1 MGCLS
6 KAENS
11 RWPRLFA
18 AAVFVVYGYYLPRY
32 IFPEIWNDIYYI
44 YDSCLIPVL
53 LAFTLYF
60 RRLKEP
66 IEVKLIL
73 VFWGWVLI
81 SRFLNGDYFLTTDI
95 YMVIDTGLIYLFL
108 VVCIQLKGKARER
121 FLDWISIITTVFYT
135 LVALVC
141 LYAVL
146 FRKELYNPFTG
157 AEMCG
162 FMGVFRL
169 SVFSIN
175 PNSCCIWFL
184 LAFFLLIYLFFR
196 TKKIW
201 WRAMIVLA
209 AALNYVILGMT
220 FSRNGRLAF
229 SLCMG
234 LLVAMLL
241 FHRFPGKALSKK
253 LLITAVALCLVMPLA
268 YKSFN
273 VTALSINRISAV
285 LAQRAAS
292 APQEEIIEEDAPAE
306 QGDAQLAAGGNQEKA
321 GEKSLAEEENMYI
334 DNRGFEDTG
343 RIPTYKSIIPTMQRE
358 PLRLLRGC
366 LSPDVMSISNT
377 VLSRPKAHMRNT
389 FLQILCLTGLPG
401 FLLILAF
408 CALLAIRIIRLFFS
422 DAPLTIKTMTLLLIG
437 SFSYNMLEVS
447 LFVRNE
453 SAAFLAYIVAGA
465 VLAYSY
471 EAKADRKAKNAQI
484 RA

>member
-18 AAVFVVYGYYLPRY
+18 AAVFVVYCYYLPRY
-32 IFPEIWNDIYYI
+32 IFPEIWNNIYYI
-44 YDSCLIPVL
+44 YDASLIPVL

-81 SRFLNGDYFLTTDI
+81 SRFLNGDYFLATDI
-95 YMVIDTGLIYLFL
+95 YMVIDTGLIYIFL
-108 VVCIQLKGKARER
+108 VACFELKGKARER

-157 AEMCG
+157 AEVCG
-162 FMGVFRL
+162 FVDVFRL
-169 SVFSIN
+169 SIFSIN
-175 PNSCCIWFL
+175 PNSCGLWFF
-184 LAFFLLIYLFFR
+184 LAFFLLVYLFFR

-220 FSRNGRLAF
+220 FSRNGMLSF

-234 LLVAMLL
+234 LLVALL
-241 FHRFPGKALSKK
+241 LLHRFPGKALSKK
-253 LLITAVALCLVMPLA
+253 LLITVVALCLVMPLA

-273 VTALSINRISAV
+273 VTALSINRLSAV

-292 APQEEIIEEDAPAE
+292 EAQEEMVEADAPAE
-306 QGDAQLAAGGNQEKA
+306 QEDAQPADGGNQEKA
-321 GEKSLAEEENMYI
+321 GEKSLAEEKNMYI
-334 DNRGFEDTG
+334 DTRGFGDSG
-343 RIPTYKSIIPTMQRE
+343 RIAIYKSIIPTMQRE

-377 VLSRPKAHMRNT
+377 VLPKHKAHMHNT
-389 FLQILCLTGLPG
+389 FLEVLCMTGLPG
-401 FLLILAF
+401 LLLVLAF
-408 CALLAIRIIRLFFS
+408 CTLLAIRIIRLFFS
-422 DAPLTIKTMTLLLIG
+422 DAPLPIKTLTLILMG

-453 SAAFLAYIVAGA
+453 SAAFLAYIAAGV

-471 EAKADRKAKNAQI
+471 EAKVDQKADNAQI